1 MDIDSNKNLKS
12 LLHEIIYEADTPE
25 GKLFDVLLL
34 ILILLSVFVVMLDSI
49 TIFHHNYRY
58 LFDIIEWIITVLFS
72 IEYALRIIVVKKPIK
87 YITSFFGIIDLLSI
101 LPQYLSFFFVSSG
114 SLAALRA
121 LRLLRI
127 FRILK
132 LTRFIGESNFLIRSL
147 KASRAK
153 IGVFLFTVFILSIIF
168 GTIMYLIEG
177 EENGF
182 TSIPESIYWTI
193 VTLTT
198 VGYGDIAP
206 GTTIGRF
213 IASIIMIMGYGIIAV
228 PTGIVS
234 AEMAQKRRRPD
245 TNTQSCPNCAESSHK
260 DNAKFCHS
268 CGNLLNEQE

>member
-1 MDIDSNKNLKS
+1 MEIDSKKSLKS

-25 GKLFDVLLL
+25 GKFFDVILLF
-34 ILILLSVFVVMLDSI
+34 LILLSVFVVMLDSI
-49 TIFHHNYRY
+49 DIFHTNYRY

-72 IEYALRIIVVKKPIK
+72 IEYTLRIIVVKKPLK

-121 LRLLRI
+121 LRLLRV

-198 VGYGDIAP
+198 VGYGDILPLTDFCKWLVFFHIFISLYYNVLEVIDARH
-206 GTTIGRF
+206 TRF
-213 IASIIMIMGYGIIAV
+213 IS
-228 PTGIVS
+228 P
-234 AEMAQKRRRPD
+234 
-245 TNTQSCPNCAESSHK
+245 
-260 DNAKFCHS
+260 
-268 CGNLLNEQE
+268 

>member
-1 MDIDSNKNLKS
+1 MEIDSGKSLKS

-34 ILILLSVFVVMLDSI
+34 FLILLSVFVVMLDS
-49 TIFHHNYRY
+49 TAVFHAKYRY
-58 LFDIIEWIITVLFS
+58 LFDVIEWIITVLFS
-72 IEYALRIIVVKKPIK
+72 IEYALRIIVVKKPLK

-101 LPQYLSFFFVSSG
+101 LPQYLSFFFINSS

-121 LRLLRI
+121 LRLLRV

-132 LTRFIGESNFLIRSL
+132 LTRFIGESNFLWRSL

-168 GTIMYLIEG
+168 GTIMYLVEG

-182 TSIPESIYWTI
+182 SSIPESIYWTI

-198 VGYGDIAP
+198 VGYGDIFP
-206 GTTIGRF
+206 GTAIGKF

-245 TNTQSCPNCAESSHK
+245 TNTQSCPSCAESSHK

-268 CGNLLNEQE
+268 CGNIMNEEK

>member
-1 MDIDSNKNLKS
+1 MEIDSGKSLKS

-34 ILILLSVFVVMLDSI
+34 FLILLSVFVVMLDS
-49 TIFHHNYRY
+49 TAVFHAKYRY
-58 LFDIIEWIITVLFS
+58 LFDVIEWIITVLFS
-72 IEYALRIIVVKKPIK
+72 IEYALRIIVVKKPLK

-101 LPQYLSFFFVSSG
+101 LPQYLSFFFINSS

-121 LRLLRI
+121 LRLLRV

-132 LTRFIGESNFLIRSL
+132 LTRFIGESNFLWRSL

-168 GTIMYLIEG
+168 GTIMYLVEG

-182 TSIPESIYWTI
+182 SSIPESIYWTI

-198 VGYGDIAP
+198 VGYGDIFP
-206 GTTIGRF
+206 GTAIGKF

-245 TNTQSCPNCAESSHK
+245 TNTQSCPSCAESSHK

-268 CGNLLNEQE
+268 CGNIMNEEE

>member
-1 MDIDSNKNLKS
+1 MEIDSNKSLKS
-12 LLHEIIYEADTPE
+12 LLHEIIYEADTPV
-25 GKLFDVLLL
+25 GKLFDILLL
-34 ILILLSVFVVMLDSI
+34 FLILLSVFVVMLDSI
-49 TIFHHNYRY
+49 DIFHENYRY
-58 LFDIIEWIITVLFS
+58 LFDIIEWIITIVFS
-72 IEYALRIIVVKKPIK
+72 IEYALRIIVVKKPFK
-87 YITSFFGIIDLLSI
+87 YISSFFGIIDLLSI
-101 LPQYLSFFFVSSG
+101 LPQYLSFFFVGGG
-114 SLAALRA
+114 SLVALRA
-121 LRLLRI
+121 LRLLRV

-147 KASRAK
+147 QASRAK

-168 GTIMYLIEG
+168 GTIMYLVENG
-177 EENGF
+177 QNGF

-198 VGYGDIAP
+198 VGYGDIFP
-206 GTTIGRF
+206 GTTIGKF

-245 TNTQSCPNCAESSHK
+245 TNTQSCPSCAEPSHK

-268 CGNLLNEQE
+268 CGNILNEEE

>member
-1 MDIDSNKNLKS
+1 MEIDSKKSLKS

-25 GKLFDVLLL
+25 GKFFDVILLF
-34 ILILLSVFVVMLDSI
+34 LILLSVFVVMLDSI
-49 TIFHHNYRY
+49 DIFHTNYRY

-72 IEYALRIIVVKKPIK
+72 IEYALRIIVVKKPLK

-121 LRLLRI
+121 LRLLRV

-234 AEMAQKRRRPD
+234 AEMAQKRRSPD
-245 TNTQSCPNCAESSHK
+245 TNPQSCPNCAESSDK

-268 CGNLLNEQE
+268 CGNILNEEE

>member
-1 MDIDSNKNLKS
+1 MEIDSGKSLKS

-34 ILILLSVFVVMLDSI
+34 FLILLSVFVVMLDS
-49 TIFHHNYRY
+49 TAVFHAKYRY
-58 LFDIIEWIITVLFS
+58 LFDVIEWIITVLFS

-101 LPQYLSFFFVSSG
+101 LPQYLSFFFINSS

-121 LRLLRI
+121 LRLLRV

-132 LTRFIGESNFLIRSL
+132 LTRFIGESNFLWRSL

-168 GTIMYLIEG
+168 GTIMCLVEG

-182 TSIPESIYWTI
+182 SSIPESIYWTI

-198 VGYGDIAP
+198 VGYGDIFP
-206 GTTIGRF
+206 GTAIGKF

-245 TNTQSCPNCAESSHK
+245 TNTQSCPSCAESSHK

-268 CGNLLNEQE
+268 CGNIMNEEE